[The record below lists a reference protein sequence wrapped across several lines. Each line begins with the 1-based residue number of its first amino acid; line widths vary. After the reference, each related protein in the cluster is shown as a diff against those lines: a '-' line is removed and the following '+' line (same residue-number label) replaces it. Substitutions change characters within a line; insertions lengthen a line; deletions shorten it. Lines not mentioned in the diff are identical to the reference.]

1 VTAATTELRRIDTPA
16 LALALLLTA
25 VVLAYGNLIALV
37 DGATR
42 GGPLAYGDLGLAAA
56 MCAVL
61 LAAGLDRCDLGFGR
75 DRCFRN
81 GALGLGGGGALGAAP
96 IAFILIVP
104 VITGEA
110 ITTEGSGDLSATEV
124 LYRALIA
131 IPIATALPE
140 EVIFRGALFGAWA
153 HARGATVAVIASSAV
168 FSLWHGVISFN
179 TVADAGVVSHPPL
192 IGIGYAITLVGLFV
206 GGVVF
211 AWLRIRTGSII
222 APICL
227 HWSVNATMLFALWL
241 SQ

>member
-1 VTAATTELRRIDTPA
+1 MTAAATELRRSDAPA
-16 LALALLLTA
+16 LALALLLSA
-25 VVLAYGNLIALV
+25 VVLAYGNIIALV

-42 GGPLAYGDLGLAAA
+42 GGPLAYGDLALAAA

-61 LAAGLDRCDLGFGR
+61 LAAGLNWRDLGFGR

-104 VITGEA
+104 AVTGDA
-110 ITTEGSGDLSATEV
+110 ITTEGSGDLTTTEV

-140 EVIFRGALFGAWA
+140 EIIFRGALFGAWLQ
-153 HARGATVAVIASSAV
+153 ARGIAVAVVASSAI

-179 TVADAGVVSHPPL
+179 TVVDAGVVSHPAL
-192 IGIGYAITLVGLFV
+192 VGLGYAITLAGLFV
-206 GGVVF
+206 GGVIF

-222 APICL
+222 APICI
-227 HWSVNATMLFALWL
+227 HWSVNATMLTALWL